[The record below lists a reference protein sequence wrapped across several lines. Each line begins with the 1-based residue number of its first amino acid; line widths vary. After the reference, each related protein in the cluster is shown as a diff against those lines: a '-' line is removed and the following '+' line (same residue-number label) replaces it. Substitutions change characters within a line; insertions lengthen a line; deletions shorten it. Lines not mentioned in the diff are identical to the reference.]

1 MEIVILNIHKG
12 RYDIVLECCGE
23 VYYYWVMRRTL
34 GNRVLLFSRNGRV
47 WEYWR
52 IGATD
57 AMRELRAPYMETQD
71 TPYMGSQDAM
81 RELTAPYMET
91 PDAP

>member
-23 VYYYWVMRRTL
+23 VYYNWVMRRTL
-34 GNRVLLFSRNGRV
+34 WNRVLLCSRNGRV

-52 IGATD
+52 IWSQGCDERIRASYTETQD
-57 AMRELRAPYMETQD
+57 APYMEYQES
-71 TPYMGSQDAM
+71 TPGKPWM
-81 RELTAPYMET
+81 P
-91 PDAP
+91 